1 MKISA
6 HLKAGCLFLADKVLV
21 VGVKTVNALFGGRPR
36 PDREGRKRLLLYCPD
51 TGGHR
56 LSYAKRLL
64 PFYLD
69 AGYEVVLAY
78 KGPRFYEAGRKSFL
92 EQDPALLEAFARTE
106 GVHPVPLQDDLGTWR
121 SELATIVKLQR
132 EHEISLTVFVDGDEL
147 TRSFLCQLL
156 PGTPRL
162 LGTNYAVIICSEFF
176 YLGDLPW
183 RTFLAPEYR
192 RYLQHG
198 LFIKYVF
205 RYADVLDGAF
215 YADENVIEDLQCP
228 KLIHVPELGH
238 SDVAGPESPEGLR
251 QKEAVAGPYRD
262 FLNAHS
268 GRQII
273 LAFGDLEPRKG
284 FEMLLRLCA
293 EHDDLA
299 LVRVGRTKPNYQT
312 EWDSISLK
320 EQLAF
325 EGRIFE
331 VDAYVTSQELIDS
344 LFDSVDY
351 VLMPYVDFYRTSS
364 IMIQALSYGKPVLVP
379 DVGLM
384 YERVRGHRLGLWFEH
399 KNYES
404 FAENYSE
411 LRESFAT
418 FRPDVER
425 YYRTFYSD
433 EALRSGLRASLQG
446 RVERQGD

>member
-6 HLKAGCLFLADKVLV
+6 HLKAACLFVADKVLV
-21 VGVKTVNALFGGRPR
+21 AGVKTVNALRGSRPR
-36 PDREGRKRLLLYCPD
+36 RDREGKRLLLYCPN
-51 TGGHR
+51 TAGHR
-56 LSYAKRLL
+56 LSYAARLL

-69 AGYEVVLAY
+69 AGYEVVFAY
-78 KGPRFYEAGRKSFL
+78 KGPRLYEGGRKSFL
-92 EQDPALLEAFARTE
+92 EQDPALLEAFTRSE
-106 GVHPVPLQDDLGTWR
+106 GVHLLPLLDPLRTWR
-121 SELATIVKLQR
+121 SELATIVQLQR

-162 LGTNYAVIICSEFF
+162 LGSNYAVIVFSEFF
-176 YLGDLPW
+176 YLGDVPW
-183 RTFLAPEYR
+183 RTFLGPEYR

-312 EWDSISLK
+312 EWDTISLK
-320 EQLAF
+320 EQLAL

-344 LFDSVDY
+344 LFESVDY

-384 YERVRGHRLGLWFEH
+384 YERVRGHRLGLCFEH

-446 RVERQGD
+446 QVERQGD